1 MKFGKLLQTESVPEW
16 KKKYIDYKSLKV
28 KLEKIQQAQ
37 YVELH
42 SPTTSFSNVCESPI
56 SEYDN
61 YQHFPSFD
69 ENQSNLQNEKS
80 EPIKATHCESPI
92 SEHDNYQHFPFF
104 DENQSNLQN
113 EKSEAI
119 KPTHSEPLKPPPIPL
134 KIKTSSFSRTHS
146 ILTKVP
152 SRSRTQRTQI
162 ISIDM
167 IKNQLHPDE
176 IEFFEALDIELRK
189 INEFYEEKEL
199 NAKER
204 FTRINQA
211 YEELKTLKR
220 VKLPNPSRSDW
231 TSKLFK
237 ERDNNGSNPSTN
249 ESSLAAINYKDA
261 KKKMKKAI
269 CEFYRGTE
277 MLKNYRITRL
287 NGSEIYIQKINQ
299 SNFVKSKKL
308 DTLMRDTEYI
318 YSKLFGGNSR
328 SHAMKKLKTPN
339 RKHKIPSF
347 MLMAVC
353 FVMYADA
360 FDLLEIP
367 HPYYPLILVLVM
379 LAILFCPLRIFYYSA
394 RRWFV
399 YSLGRMIISPF
410 IGIEFR
416 DFILADHF
424 NSLSY
429 SLVALQLLPCFAS
442 QSICNLPTSITP
454 LAPILGSFGPIMRFL
469 QCIRRYYDTNT
480 ELHLRNAGKYA
491 SVTISVYMIF
501 YWKYTV
507 AYYTDDYNRILISKI
522 IYIITQLIAT
532 IYTNIWDLKQDWGLF
547 QLDSSNFLLRDE
559 LAYKYNRIY
568 YIAMCNNIIL
578 RFSWILYFITD
589 NFWVKF
595 FMAFGEIL
603 RRWQWDIFRIENEHL
618 TNCESDHK
626 RKQEEGKNV
635 DEVDNIESHRKLPK
649 IIEYVEISID

>member
-1 MKFGKLLQTESVPEW
+1 MTCVDFNLQ
-16 KKKYIDYKSLKV
+16 ICLKV

-42 SPTTSFSNVCESPI
+42 LPTTYFSNVCESPI
-56 SEYDN
+56 SE
-61 YQHFPSFD
+61 
-69 ENQSNLQNEKS
+69 
-80 EPIKATHCESPI
+80 
-92 SEHDNYQHFPFF
+92 HDGYQHFPFF
-104 DENQSNLQN
+104 DENQSKLQN
-113 EKSEAI
+113 EKLEPI
-119 KPTHSEPLKPPPIPL
+119 KPTTLSEPLKPPPIPL
-134 KIKTSSFSRTHS
+134 KIKISSFSRTHS

-152 SRSRTQRTQI
+152 SRSRILSQRAQI
-162 ISIDM
+162 ISIDT

-176 IEFFEALDIELRK
+176 IEFFEALDIELK
-189 INEFYEEKEL
+189 IINEFYEEKEL
-199 NAKER
+199 DAKER

-220 VKLPNPSRSDW
+220 VNLPNPSRSDW

-237 ERDNNGSNPSTN
+237 ERDNNGSNSSTN
-249 ESSLAAINYKDA
+249 ESSLAAISYKDA

-277 MLKNYRITRL
+277 MLKNYRNLNYAGFKKILEKFDMITRL

-339 RKHKIPSF
+339 RRHK
-347 MLMAVC
+347 
-353 FVMYADA
+353 
-360 FDLLEIP
+360 
-367 HPYYPLILVLVM
+367 
-379 LAILFCPLRIFYYSA
+379 
-394 RRWFV
+394 
-399 YSLGRMIISPF
+399 GRMIISPF

-429 SLVALQLLPCFAS
+429 SLVALQLLPCFA
-442 QSICNLPTSITP
+442 
-454 LAPILGSFGPIMRFL
+454 F
-469 QCIRRYYDTNT
+469 
-480 ELHLRNAGKYA
+480 
-491 SVTISVYMIF
+491 V
-501 YWKYTV
+501 
-507 AYYTDDYNRILISKI
+507 YYTNDYNKILISKI
-522 IYIITQLIAT
+522 IYIIAQLIAT

-559 LAYKYNRIY
+559 LAYKYNWIY

-618 TNCESDHK
+618 TNCESDYK
-626 RKQEEGKNV
+626 RKQEEGKKI

-649 IIEYVEISID
+649 IIEHVEISID